1 MTTSFTLLLLVMAG
15 AAFFCRVAG
24 FTLMRL
30 VPMSP
35 RLEAALRATPLAVM
49 AGIAVLALQA
59 GGLAE
64 ALALA
69 SVVVL
74 TLLIGSDVA
83 AALLGVAIVAALRWA
98 GV

>member
-1 MTTSFTLLLLVMAG
+1 MTESFPTLLLVMAL

-24 FTLMRL
+24 FTLMRF
-30 VPMSP
+30 VPVSA

-49 AGIAVLALQA
+49 AGIVALALQA

-69 SVVVL
+69 AVAVL
-74 TLLIGSDVA
+74 TLVIGSDVA
-83 AALLGVAIVAALRWA
+83 AALMGVAVVALLRWLGV
-98 GV
+98 

>member
-1 MTTSFTLLLLVMAG
+1 MTDNFAVLLLVMA
-15 AAFFCRVAG
+15 AASFFCRVAG

-30 VPMSP
+30 VPVSP
-35 RLEAALRATPLAVM
+35 RIEAALRATPLAVM
-49 AGIAVLALQA
+49 AGISALALQA

-69 SVVVL
+69 AVVGL

-83 AALLGVAIVAALRWA
+83 AALIGVVIVAGLRWL
-98 GV
+98 GI